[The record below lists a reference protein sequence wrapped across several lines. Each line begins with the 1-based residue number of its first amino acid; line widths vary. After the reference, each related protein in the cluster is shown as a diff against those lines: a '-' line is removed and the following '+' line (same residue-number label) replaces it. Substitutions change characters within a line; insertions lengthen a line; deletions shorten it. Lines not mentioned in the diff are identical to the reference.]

1 MGKRYTYT
9 IVFTLHQIFF
19 TPEVSAWE
27 DQTGGNISI

>member
-9 IVFTLHQIFF
+9 IVFSLNQIFF

-27 DQTGGNISI
+27 NQPGGDITI